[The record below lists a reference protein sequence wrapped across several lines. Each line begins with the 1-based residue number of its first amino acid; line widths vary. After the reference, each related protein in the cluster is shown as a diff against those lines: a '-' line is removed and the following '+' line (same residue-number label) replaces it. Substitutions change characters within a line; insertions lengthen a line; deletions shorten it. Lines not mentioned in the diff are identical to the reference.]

1 METFIWFC
9 MSFHVRKLVGITA
22 NGKFLFLRFSKNS
35 ITAFY
40 PGKWL
45 RGIYVG
51 KRNKQVFSLLSSPS
65 LMYFEHVYQ
74 AFVLHYAL
82 QYTYIM
88 GVYIN
93 SSLFFG
99 TFVWNI
105 WQYLVWA

>member
-74 AFVLHYAL
+74 AFVLHYS
-82 QYTYIM
+82 TRI
-88 GVYIN
+88 
-93 SSLFFG
+93 
-99 TFVWNI
+99 
-105 WQYLVWA
+105 